1 MKAALLVPPFLL
13 AAVLLAGCAF
23 IPDPFTSSPAA
34 KVSGDSNGVA
44 VKGGTEQ
51 MRWEFAAG
59 YCGTYNKSAV
69 LLPAT
74 PEDRN
79 RGTTSFACK

>member
-1 MKAALLVPPFLL
+1 MKAAFILTATLMLTGLLS
-13 AAVLLAGCAF
+13 GCSF
-23 IPDPFTSSPAA
+23 IPDPFSPSPAT
-34 KVSGDSNGVA
+34 KVSGDSNGVV

-59 YCGTYNKSAV
+59 YCGSYSKSAL

-74 PEDRN
+74 PESARQGVTN
-79 RGTTSFACK
+79 FACK